1 LDCPAEFLAFADRLA
16 DAAGEVVRRYFRQPV
31 EVITKADKSPVT
43 IADRETEKL
52 LRSLVARTYPAHGL
66 IGEEFGAERP
76 EAEFV
81 WIFDPIDGTKQFIA
95 GRPLFGT
102 LIGLLHGGRPLL
114 GVIDHPALRERWIG
128 AQGHPTRFQGQP
140 AKTRACAELS
150 LAVLGAS
157 SPHMFGTTEATA
169 AFERVRKAAGLAIYG
184 GDCYAYGLI
193 ASGFHDLVIEA
204 NNGIHDFLPLV
215 PVIEGAGGMVT
226 DWQGRALGLR
236 SGDKVLAAGD
246 QRMHEAALKLL
257 AWN

>member
-31 EVITKADKSPVT
+31 EVITKADMSPVT
-43 IADRETEKL
+43 IADRETETL
-52 LRSLVARTYPAHGL
+52 LRNLVGATYPAHGV

-102 LIGLLHGGRPLL
+102 LIGLLHRGRPLL

-128 AQGHPTRFQGQP
+128 AHGHPTRFQREPVGV
-140 AKTRACAELS
+140 RACPDLS

-157 SPHMFGTTEATA
+157 SPHMFATPEATA
-169 AFERVRKAAGLAIYG
+169 AFERVRTAAGLTIYG

-204 NNGIHDFLPLV
+204 NNALHDFLPLV
-215 PVIEGAGGMVT
+215 PVIEGAGGIIT
-226 DWQGRALGLR
+226 DWQGKALGLK

-246 QRMHEAALKLL
+246 RRMHEAALKLL
-257 AWN
+257 AWH